1 MFPKIMNDENFF
13 KKAAA
18 HGEEPPLTPQNEHQ
32 RSGLRFARRVRLP
45 RAVGLAGMFLPI
57 ASTLVSHPSP
67 GWWWLL
73 LVGWAFVWPHLAWQ
87 IASRAV
93 DPLSR
98 EIYNLKTDAVLAGM
112 WVGVMGVNALP
123 STAMLMIMC
132 LNLMGAG
139 GPRLFVA
146 GLVLMVVSCL
156 VTLELTG
163 ITVSFNSAPLEWWL
177 SLPIIVIYPLL
188 FGWVSYQTATK
199 LAEHKRRLQVM
210 STRDGMTGV
219 YNRRHW
225 ETMLRNEFDNCR
237 RHNRDATLLIIDI
250 DHFKSINDTW
260 GHDVGDEAIVALT
273 RQLQIT
279 LRGSDVIGR
288 FGGDEFAV
296 CVSYQAFDE
305 QGLLEF
311 IGKKAQEICAGNR
324 RTYTDNAASVSITSS
339 IGVAYAPDMGDSFT
353 ELYTQADCALYYSKA
368 NGKDQY
374 HIYSPKDDN

>member
-1 MFPKIMNDENFF
+1 
-13 KKAAA
+13 
-18 HGEEPPLTPQNEHQ
+18 
-32 RSGLRFARRVRLP
+32 
-45 RAVGLAGMFLPI
+45 
-57 ASTLVSHPSP
+57 
-67 GWWWLL
+67 
-73 LVGWAFVWPHLAWQ
+73 
-87 IASRAV
+87 
-93 DPLSR
+93 
-98 EIYNLKTDAVLAGM
+98 
-112 WVGVMGVNALP
+112 
-123 STAMLMIMC
+123 
-132 LNLMGAG
+132 
-139 GPRLFVA
+139 
-146 GLVLMVVSCL
+146 MVVSCL

-296 CVSYQAFDE
+296 IMSGTPAESAITAMLRVHE
-305 QGLLEF
+305 GLNTLRLPNTPQVTLR
-311 IGKKAQEICAGNR
+311 ISVGGCAAEPTNE
-324 RTYTDNAASVSITSS
+324 SLS
-339 IGVAYAPDMGDSFT
+339 
-353 ELYTQADCALYYSKA
+353 
-368 NGKDQY
+368 
-374 HIYSPKDDN
+374 

>member
-112 WVGVMGVNALP
+112 WVGVMGVNAPP

-296 CVSYQAFDE
+296 IMSGTPAESAITAMLRVHE
-305 QGLLEF
+305 GLNTLRLPNTPQVTLRISVGVAPLNPQMSHYREWLKSADLALYKA
-311 IGKKAQEICAGNR
+311 KKAGRNR
-324 RTYTDNAASVSITSS
+324 TEVAA
-339 IGVAYAPDMGDSFT
+339 
-353 ELYTQADCALYYSKA
+353 
-368 NGKDQY
+368 
-374 HIYSPKDDN
+374 

>member
-32 RSGLRFARRVRLP
+32 RFGLRFARRVRLP

-67 GWWWLL
+67 GW
-73 LVGWAFVWPHLAWQ
+73 
-87 IASRAV
+87 
-93 DPLSR
+93 
-98 EIYNLKTDAVLAGM
+98 
-112 WVGVMGVNALP
+112 
-123 STAMLMIMC
+123 
-132 LNLMGAG
+132 
-139 GPRLFVA
+139 
-146 GLVLMVVSCL
+146 
-156 VTLELTG
+156 
-163 ITVSFNSAPLEWWL
+163 WWL

-296 CVSYQAFDE
+296 IMSGTPAESAITAMLRVHE
-305 QGLLEF
+305 GLNTLRLPNTPQVTLRISVGGAPLNPQMSHYREWLKSADLALYKA
-311 IGKKAQEICAGNR
+311 KKAGRNR
-324 RTYTDNAASVSITSS
+324 TEVAA
-339 IGVAYAPDMGDSFT
+339 
-353 ELYTQADCALYYSKA
+353 
-368 NGKDQY
+368 
-374 HIYSPKDDN
+374 

>member
-1 MFPKIMNDENFF
+1 
-13 KKAAA
+13 
-18 HGEEPPLTPQNEHQ
+18 
-32 RSGLRFARRVRLP
+32 
-45 RAVGLAGMFLPI
+45 
-57 ASTLVSHPSP
+57 
-67 GWWWLL
+67 
-73 LVGWAFVWPHLAWQ
+73 
-87 IASRAV
+87 
-93 DPLSR
+93 
-98 EIYNLKTDAVLAGM
+98 
-112 WVGVMGVNALP
+112 
-123 STAMLMIMC
+123 
-132 LNLMGAG
+132 
-139 GPRLFVA
+139 
-146 GLVLMVVSCL
+146 MVVSCL

-177 SLPIIVIYPLL
+177 SLPIIVVYPLL

-296 CVSYQAFDE
+296 IMSGTPAESAITAMLRVRE
-305 QGLLEF
+305 GLNTLRLPNTPQVTLRISVGVAPLNPQMSHYREWLKSADLALYKA
-311 IGKKAQEICAGNR
+311 KKAGRNR
-324 RTYTDNAASVSITSS
+324 TEVATSGESHQDLLSFSDFSIHFVIASITAARKPFSS
-339 IGVAYAPDMGDSFT
+339 STRTASMVVPPGEQTISFSAPG
-353 ELYTQADCALYYSKA
+353 C
-368 NGKDQY
+368 
-374 HIYSPKDDN
+374 SPVSSTIFAEPITA

>member
-1 MFPKIMNDENFF
+1 MVTWTQMYMPMGGLGLSALVALIPIIFF
-13 KKAAA
+13 FVALAVLRLKGHVAGAITLILSILIAIFAFKMPIDMAFAAA
-18 HGEEPPLTPQNEHQ
+18 GYGFIY
-32 RSGLRFARRVRLP
+32 GLW
-45 RAVGLAGMFLPI
+45 PI
-57 ASTLVSHPSP
+57 AWIIVAAVFLYKLTVASGQFDIIRSSVISITDDQRLQV
-67 GWWWLL
+67 LL
-73 LVGWAFVWPHLAWQ
+73 IGF
-87 IASRAV
+87 SF
-93 DPLSR
+93 
-98 EIYNLKTDAVLAGM
+98 G
-112 WVGVMGVNALP
+112 AL
-123 STAMLMIMC
+123 
-132 LNLMGAG
+132 
-139 GPRLFVA
+139 
-146 GLVLMVVSCL
+146 
-156 VTLELTG
+156 
-163 ITVSFNSAPLEWWL
+163 LEWWL

-296 CVSYQAFDE
+296 IMSGTPAESAITAMLRVHE
-305 QGLLEF
+305 GLNTLRLPNTPQVTLRISVGVAPLNPQMSHYREWLKSADLALYKA
-311 IGKKAQEICAGNR
+311 KKAGRNR
-324 RTYTDNAASVSITSS
+324 TEVAA
-339 IGVAYAPDMGDSFT
+339 
-353 ELYTQADCALYYSKA
+353 
-368 NGKDQY
+368 
-374 HIYSPKDDN
+374 